1 MKTYDLVIVGGGV
14 CGMTAAIYAA
24 RANLSTC
31 ILEKDVC
38 GGLVNWTHTVENF
51 PSHKSIHGMELMALC
66 REQVEA
72 LGVSIEEVE
81 DVERVDFSGS
91 EKRLFTSSG
100 EEYGAGAVIVATGRK
115 PRPLPVQTS
124 FERVHYCS
132 VCDGAPYKGKHV
144 IVVGGGNSGF
154 DESLYLIGL
163 GVNHVHIVEAFP
175 SCIAAASTQ
184 DRARESGRIGVSVST
199 EIVSV
204 DTLPDGRGRVLLKNT
219 ATGEES
225 SEETDGIFCFIG
237 QSPNTKAFEG
247 VLEMTDGY
255 IRVNGDMETG
265 IAGVYAAGDVIVKKW
280 RQITTAMG
288 DATIA
293 ALQAEKYLRSMK

>member
-1 MKTYDLVIVGGGV
+1 MKTYDLVVVGGGV
-14 CGMTAAIYAA
+14 CGMTAAIYAS

-31 ILEKDVC
+31 ILEKDTC
-38 GGLVNWTHTVENF
+38 GGLVNRTHTVENF
-51 PSHKSIHGMELMALC
+51 PSRKSIHGMELMELC

-72 LGVSIEEVE
+72 LGVSVEEVE
-81 DVERVDFSGS
+81 DVERVDFSGA

-100 EEYGAGAVIVATGRK
+100 EEYGARAVIVATGRK

-132 VCDGAPYKGKHV
+132 VCDGAPYRNKDV

-184 DRARESGRIGVSVST
+184 DRARESGKISVSVST

-204 DTLPDGRGRVLLKNT
+204 DTLPDGRGRVLLKHR
-219 ATGEES
+219 
-225 SEETDGIFCFIG
+225 
-237 QSPNTKAFEG
+237 P
-247 VLEMTDGY
+247 
-255 IRVNGDMETG
+255 
-265 IAGVYAAGDVIVKKW
+265 
-280 RQITTAMG
+280 
-288 DATIA
+288 
-293 ALQAEKYLRSMK
+293 QARSMPRIRTAFSVSSGRAPTPAPLKERLRWLTAISG

>member
-1 MKTYDLVIVGGGV
+1 MDEKKDTRQESDEERARRLRRQRRIRQEMRRRRRRRALILRGVLAVAGILIVVLLIWGISALAGKIGGGEKKTADGEKTEQTGQTETAEEEELEEERRLAYV
-14 CGMTAAIYAA
+14 AITRAKRKLCITCAGQRMLFGMTQH
-24 RANLSTC
+24 NL
-31 ILEKDVC
+31 
-38 GGLVNWTHTVENF
+38 
-51 PSHKSIHGMELMALC
+51 PSRFLAELPT
-66 REQVEA
+66 
-72 LGVSIEEVE
+72 E
-81 DVERVDFSGS
+81 DVERVDFSGA

-199 EIVSV
+199 EK
-204 DTLPDGRGRVLLKNT
+204 DGVFSLWN
-219 ATGEES
+219 
-225 SEETDGIFCFIG
+225 G
-237 QSPNTKAFEG
+237 QSPK
-247 VLEMTDGY
+247 
-255 IRVNGDMETG
+255 
-265 IAGVYAAGDVIVKKW
+265 
-280 RQITTAMG
+280 
-288 DATIA
+288 
-293 ALQAEKYLRSMK
+293 

>member
-1 MKTYDLVIVGGGV
+1 M
-14 CGMTAAIYAA
+14 
-24 RANLSTC
+24 
-31 ILEKDVC
+31 
-38 GGLVNWTHTVENF
+38 
-51 PSHKSIHGMELMALC
+51 
-66 REQVEA
+66 
-72 LGVSIEEVE
+72 
-81 DVERVDFSGS
+81 ERVDFSGA

-100 EEYGAGAVIVATGRK
+100 EEYGARAVIVATGRK

-132 VCDGAPYKGKHV
+132 VCDGAPYRNKDV

-184 DRARESGRIGVSVST
+184 DRARESGKISVSVST

-204 DTLPDGRGRVLLKNT
+204 DTLPDGRGRVLLKHT
-219 ATGEES
+219 ASGEEHA
-225 SEETDGIFCFIG
+225 EDTDGIFCFIG
-237 QSPNTKAFEG
+237 QSPNTGPFEG
-247 VLEMTDGY
+247 ALEMVDGY
-255 IRVNGDMETG
+255 IRVNADMETG
-265 IAGVYAAGDVIVKKW
+265 IPGVYAAGDVTVKKW

-293 ALQAEKYLRSMK
+293 ALQAEKYLRAVQ